1 MERMRP
7 GETEKT
13 RHNNSSLDMVTVDS
27 NVETSDDLGREE
39 EEKEIT
45 AAETSSEEREG
56 GNFTFQS
63 RNADLNTSGPGAKVS
78 TQMQVVFKHPVCS
91 LFSVL
96 SNPSSATTTRTSH
109 TKSEVQTSRTGQR
122 EKSILGTPG
131 LNSTCLLCLDQQ
143 NHKRTPRMNKK
154 PARCPR
160 S

>member
-1 MERMRP
+1 MCVERMRP

-63 RNADLNTSGPGAKVS
+63 RNADLNTSDQSSVCLPFGHSSKNSWQQQKIS
-78 TQMQVVFKHPVCS
+78 TIFQSYQFQI
-91 LFSVL
+91 VL
-96 SNPSSATTTRTSH
+96 PNTHS
-109 TKSEVQTSRTGQR
+109 
-122 EKSILGTPG
+122 
-131 LNSTCLLCLDQQ
+131 
-143 NHKRTPRMNKK
+143 
-154 PARCPR
+154 
-160 S
+160 